1 MGEMYLSS
9 KAFVGMYSLR
19 LLKIYDSRV
28 GRNCKVYLPC
38 GLDFLSD
45 ELSFLPSN
53 FQAENLVE
61 LNLACSYVEQ
71 LWTGVQNIVS
81 LKEINLNNSKH
92 LATFPDMS
100 QAKNLE
106 RANLEYCTSFV
117 KVSSSIRS
125 GIKLSSLKSLN
136 LSGCSNLTMYPE
148 FAENIM
154 YLNLR
159 ETAVEQ
165 IPKSIGR
172 LSGLVALNRK
182 DCKRLCFLPEN
193 LHDLKSLKTIDL
205 SGCSCI
211 ASFPNIST
219 NIRYLY
225 LSETALEEVPSTIG
239 CLSSLSSLDLMNCKR
254 LKNLSR
260 GIC

>member
-1 MGEMYLSS
+1 MINIHVRAIIHDQYPCARTHIYVPHRKLYNLRLNPYFDDQGTEKVEGIFLDTSDMGEMYLSS

-45 ELSFLPSN
+45 ELRYLYWNRYPFSFLPSN

-117 KVSSSIRS
+117 KVSSSIRFLE
-125 GIKLSSLKSLN
+125 KL
-136 LSGCSNLTMYPE
+136 T
-148 FAENIM
+148 
-154 YLNLR
+154 
-159 ETAVEQ
+159 
-165 IPKSIGR
+165 
-172 LSGLVALNRK
+172 
-182 DCKRLCFLPEN
+182 D
-193 LHDLKSLKTIDL
+193 
-205 SGCSCI
+205 
-211 ASFPNIST
+211 
-219 NIRYLY
+219 
-225 LSETALEEVPSTIG
+225 
-239 CLSSLSSLDLMNCKR
+239 
-254 LKNLSR
+254 
-260 GIC
+260 